1 LSEIHALYETLLG
14 KKTGYQQLSK
24 KLIALQLLKKLDEK
38 RSIGAHRP
46 PHLYSFDK
54 EKYELAL
61 KEGLV
66 LS

>member
-1 LSEIHALYETLLG
+1 
-14 KKTGYQQLSK
+14 
-24 KLIALQLLKKLDEK
+24 LLKKLDEK
-38 RSIGAHRP
+38 RSIGAHRS

-54 EKYELAL
+54 ACYENAL